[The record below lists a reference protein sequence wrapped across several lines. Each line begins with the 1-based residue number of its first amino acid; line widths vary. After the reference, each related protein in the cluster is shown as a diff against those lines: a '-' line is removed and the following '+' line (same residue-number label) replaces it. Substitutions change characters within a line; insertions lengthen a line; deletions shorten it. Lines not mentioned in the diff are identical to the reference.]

1 LDAYLCRVYKNNIPK
16 LKMKFMASKKFSV
29 LAAGILSLCS
39 IGTAVAQSGSVPVY
53 RGAGYDVLDTA
64 LIPESRMGQ
73 QRDFLNRT
81 FDYPAKPRNQWELGV
96 SVGPLN
102 VSGDVR
108 SKNFTNAVKGQALTG
123 SNAWSVSLRK
133 AWGYIISTRLQYMRG
148 GAHGFNWQGSQ
159 GYWSHGSNPYMLN
172 YGSAT
177 TAPVVYYNYKTN
189 ISEISAQMVAALN
202 NIKFHRARNKMST
215 YGAFGIGYMGYKTM
229 NDMKVG
235 NATTGTNYS
244 WVTIP
249 AYTGGVNGVNPLWI
263 NGYKTERKVINTA
276 LKAMY
281 DGDYETPAERHDN
294 RIQSKQRTNR
304 PIATTALGMT
314 FRLGRRFSFG
324 IEDKVTFTMDDLID
338 GQRWQEWPVPF
349 NGGSAMTRD
358 YDNINYLSANLGVN
372 LGGKSVAP
380 LWWLNPMDFAYNELT
395 NPRRM
400 KVGATEDC
408 ATKDADNDGISDCFD
423 KCNDTPLGVAV
434 DSKGCCL
441 DTDYDGVCDY
451 KDKQLITP
459 TECQPVD
466 ADGIGKC
473 PCNCKEGPIEE
484 KSCGG
489 IMGKTLGFAPGSTK
503 LSGSAMSDLNNI
515 ASQLQNNPMC
525 NVIVRGNGEG
535 KQEQQRSWMR
545 ANEVVKYL
553 NSKNIDRDR
562 VIFQFG
568 GSGSANTVDVENA
581 PKGMSGG
588 SIPAPPFPNLK

>member
-1 LDAYLCRVYKNNIPK
+1 MN
-16 LKMKFMASKKFSV
+16 FMASKKISV
-29 LAAGILSLCS
+29 LAGLLSLVS
-39 IGTAVAQSGSVPVY
+39 FGTAVAQSGSVPVY
-53 RGAGYDVLDTA
+53 KGAGYDVLDTA
-64 LIPESRMGQ
+64 LIPANRMGQ
-73 QRDFLNRT
+73 QRDFLNRN

-108 SKNFTNAVKGQALTG
+108 SKNMFTSASNSKLMN
-123 SNAWSVSLRK
+123 SNAWSLSLRK

-148 GAHGFNWQGSQ
+148 GANGFNWQASQ
-159 GYWSHGSNPYMLN
+159 GYWGHATNPYMAN
-172 YGSAT
+172 YGVATPASA
-177 TAPVVYYNYKTN
+177 PGVYYSYKTN

-215 YGAFGIGYMGYKTM
+215 YGAFGVGYMGYETR
-229 NDMKVG
+229 NDLRRG
-235 NATTGTNYS
+235 DFLTGTTYPYNPTAAYA
-244 WVTIP
+244 TGLNNP
-249 AYTGGVNGVNPLWI
+249 ANGLWS
-263 NGYKTERKVINTA
+263 NGYKDARTKINNYLKGGGGLTA
-276 LKAMY
+276 MF

-294 RIQSKQRTNR
+294 RIYGNQKTYR
-304 PIATTALGMT
+304 PIATTALGVQ
-314 FRLGRRFSFG
+314 FRLGRRFTLG
-324 IEDKVTFTMDDLID
+324 VEDKVTFTMDDLVD
-338 GQRWQEWPVPF
+338 GQRWQEWPTPGY
-349 NGGSAMTRD
+349 GGSAMTRD

-400 KVGATEDC
+400 KVAAPDNC
-408 ATKDADNDGISDCFD
+408 ATMDADGDGISDCFD
-423 KCNDTPLGVAV
+423 KCNDTPMGVAV

-466 ADGIGKC
+466 ADGVGKC
-473 PCNCKEGPIEE
+473 PCNDCGGVKIEE
-484 KSCGG
+484 KCGG
-489 IMGKTLGFAPGSTK
+489 INGKTLNFAPGNTK
-503 LSGSAMSDLNNI
+503 LSGASMSDLNNI
-515 ASQLQNNPMC
+515 ANQLQNNPMC
-525 NVIVRGNGEG
+525 NVIVRGNGAG

-553 NSKNIDRDR
+553 NSKGIDRDR

-568 GSGSANTVDVENA
+568 GEGQTSTVDIENA
-581 PKGMSGG
+581 PKGMMGG
-588 SIPAPPFPNLK
+588 SIPPPPFSNLK